1 VILLDSSAWIEFLR
15 RTGSEV
21 DVRVDNLLAARVD
34 IASTD
39 VVHMEILAGA
49 RDDSQRRSLRRMLR
63 RCEFVPT
70 EGPTDYE
77 DAADLYRRCRRGG
90 ETIRT
95 LTDCLIAAV
104 AIRSGCELLHNDADF
119 EKLAR
124 HAPLQ
129 LA

>member
-1 VILLDSSAWIEFLR
+1 MILIDSSAWIEFLR
-15 RTGSEV
+15 RTCSEV
-21 DVRVDNLLAARVD
+21 DVRVDNLLAAGTA

-49 RDDSQRRSLRRMLR
+49 RDESEDRSLRRLLS

-70 EGPTDYE
+70 EGPADYE
-77 DAADLYRRCRRGG
+77 HAAGLYRRCRLGG
-90 ETIRT
+90 EIIRT
-95 LTDCLIAAV
+95 PNCLIAAV

-124 HAPLQ
+124 HSPLK